1 MLFEDDDL
9 QELVN
14 RAAVCDPDA
23 WETIFRRSHGR
34 LFAFARRR
42 TSSVETAEDAVSETM
57 LRALE
62 KIDRFAWDGAGF
74 DAWLFGIL
82 RNVVLEGYRTERRT
96 RRDRSFASDHTSRAD
111 GPLEHAVAR
120 EEADHVRSAFARLT
134 LDEQEVLELRVVA
147 GLSSDGAAHV
157 LGKQPGAVRMAQ
169 ARALGRLRVMMEEVD
184 RDY

>member
-1 MLFEDDDL
+1 MFEQDDL
-9 QELVN
+9 QELVK
-14 RAAVCDPDA
+14 RATVCDPDA

-34 LFAFARRR
+34 LLAFARRR
-42 TSSVETAEDAVSETM
+42 TSSVDTAEDAVSETM

-62 KIDRFAWDGAGF
+62 KIDRYTWDGAGF

-82 RNVVLEGYRTERRT
+82 RNVVLEGYRAERRT
-96 RRDRSFASDHTSRAD
+96 RRDSSFSSDRTVRVD

-120 EEADHVRSAFARLT
+120 EEAENVRSAFARLT

-147 GLSSDGAAHV
+147 GLSSDDAAHV
-157 LGKQPGAVRMAQ
+157 LGKKPGAIRMAQ

-184 RDY
+184 RGN

>member
-9 QELVN
+9 QELVKQ
-14 RAAVCDPDA
+14 AVVCDPNA

-42 TSSVETAEDAVSETM
+42 TSSVDKAEDAVSETM

-62 KIDRFAWDGAGF
+62 RIDRYTWDGAGF

-82 RNVVLEGYRTERRT
+82 RNVILEGYRTERRT
-96 RRDRSFASDHTSRAD
+96 RRDSSFASDQAVRAD

-120 EEADHVRSAFARLT
+120 EEAEHVRSAFARLT

-147 GLSSDGAAHV
+147 GLSSDGAAQV
-157 LGKQPGAVRMAQ
+157 LGKKPGAIRMAQ

-184 RDY
+184 HDN

>member
-1 MLFEDDDL
+1 MLSEDDDL
-9 QELVN
+9 QELVK
-14 RAAVCDPDA
+14 RAAVCDSDA

-42 TSSVETAEDAVSETM
+42 TSSVDTAEDAVSETM
-57 LRALE
+57 VRALE
-62 KIDRFAWDGAGF
+62 RIDRYSWDGAGF

-96 RRDRSFASDHTSRAD
+96 RRDRSFASDHIVRAD
-111 GPLEHAVAR
+111 GPLERAVAR

-134 LDEQEVLELRVVA
+134 PDEQEVLELRVVA

-157 LGKQPGAVRMAQ
+157 LGKRPGAVRMAQ

-184 RDY
+184 HDN